1 LECSSSEKLEVVSK
15 ERPTAMNSAERGK
28 LVLQEVPSGEVE
40 KKVVLLLL
48 KFAKSA
54 SVEVLTEKVRNTP
67 YTLSKNITAE
77 KAVLMLEAFQK
88 IGATAVFI
96 PHMTEKPA
104 AEPFAPVISDP
115 RFTFDPVAD
124 LEEAPPSDK
133 PAGKKKKNGSRR
145 MTLTLI
151 TILLILSLG
160 YLAWQLWPILGDK
173 VIEFW
178 SYLKQLL

>member
-1 LECSSSEKLEVVSK
+1 
-15 ERPTAMNSAERGK
+15 MNSAERGK

-40 KKVVLLLL
+40 KKVVRLLL

-54 SVEVLTEKVRNTP
+54 SLEELTEKVRNTP
-67 YTLSKNITAE
+67 YTLGNNIAAE

-104 AEPFAPVISDP
+104 AEPVTPVISEP
-115 RFTFDPVAD
+115 RFTFDPAAD
-124 LEEAPPSDK
+124 LEESPQPVQ
-133 PAGKKKKNGSRR
+133 PAAKKKKNGGRR
-145 MTLTLI
+145 LTLTLI

-160 YLAWQLWPILGDK
+160 YLAWQLWPILGEK
-173 VIEFW
+173 VIALW
-178 SYLKQLL
+178 DYLTQLI

>member
-1 LECSSSEKLEVVSK
+1 
-15 ERPTAMNSAERGK
+15 MNTTERGK

-77 KAVLMLEAFQK
+77 KAVLILEAFQK
-88 IGATAVFI
+88 FGATAVFI

-104 AEPFAPVISDP
+104 AEPITPFKMEPEPRFAFDP
-115 RFTFDPVAD
+115 RPDFEEEPTPVQ
-124 LEEAPPSDK
+124 
-133 PAGKKKKNGSRR
+133 PAAKKNGSRR
-145 MTLTLI
+145 LTVILV
-151 TILLILSLG
+151 TILLLLSLG
-160 YLAWQLWPILGDK
+160 YLAWQLWPMLGDK
-173 VIEFW
+173 IIELW
-178 SYLKQLL
+178 SYLKQLF